1 MNITYNEKNRVFKLD
16 TEHTSYCIG
25 IVDEENFIGHIYY
38 GRKLTE
44 DNLVYLMRTME
55 APFVPSENNR
65 DRTSFLDTFPME
77 YTGNNLGDYRD
88 GSLSVKTTGGH
99 TGVSLS
105 YVSHQIYDGKKRLE
119 GLPATFAE
127 EKESKTQA
135 QRKDYMKTK
144 EEDAHQQVKE
154 RGLR

>member
-88 GSLSVKTTGGH
+88 GSLSDKTTGGH

-105 YVSHQIYDGKKRLE
+105 YVSHQIYDGK
-119 GLPATFAE
+119 
-127 EKESKTQA
+127 
-135 QRKDYMKTK
+135 
-144 EEDAHQQVKE
+144 
-154 RGLR
+154 